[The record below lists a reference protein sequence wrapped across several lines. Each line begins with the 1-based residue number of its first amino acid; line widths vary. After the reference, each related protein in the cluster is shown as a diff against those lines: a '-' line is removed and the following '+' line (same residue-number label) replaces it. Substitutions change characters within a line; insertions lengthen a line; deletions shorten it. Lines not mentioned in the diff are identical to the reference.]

1 MSATRVGARLETVGM
16 QVSVEDLRVMI
27 TAGAAGIGRAIARAF
42 VDDGARVHVCD
53 VDETALGAFAK
64 ECPEARVT
72 RADVSSVAD
81 VDDFFEQAQSWLGG
95 LDVLINNAGIAG
107 PTARVEDIAPR
118 DWERTLSININGQFY
133 CARRAVPLLK
143 AAGGGSMVNLSSSA
157 GIMGFPLRTPYAA
170 SKWAV
175 VGLTKSLSM
184 ELGEFGIRV
193 NAICPGAVA
202 GPRIER
208 VIAADAEARGLPIE
222 TVRQSS
228 LNQNAL
234 REFIQP
240 ESIARE
246 VLFLCS
252 DSGRQITGQAISVD
266 GDTHS
271 LKTQN

>member
-1 MSATRVGARLETVGM
+1 M
-16 QVSVEDLRVMI
+16 QVSVEGLRVMI

-42 VDDGARVHVCD
+42 VEDGARVHICD
-53 VDETALGAFAK
+53 VDEAALTAFAQQ
-64 ECPEARVT
+64 CPEARVT
-72 RADVSSVAD
+72 RADVSSVTD
-81 VDDFFEQAQSWLGG
+81 VDGFFDQARGWLGG

-107 PTARVEDIAPR
+107 PTAEVEDITPE
-118 DWERTLSININGQFY
+118 DWDRTLAININGQFY

-143 AAGGGSMVNLSSSA
+143 SAGGGSIVNISSTA
-157 GIMGFPLRTPYAA
+157 GTMGFPLRTPYAA

-202 GPRIER
+202 GPRIDR
-208 VIAADAEARGLPIE
+208 VIAADAKARGLPLE
-222 TVRQSS
+222 TVRQSA

-234 REFIQP
+234 REFIEP
-240 ESIARE
+240 ESVARE
-246 VLFLCS
+246 VVFLCS
-252 DSGRQITGQAISVD
+252 SLGRQITGQAISVD

-271 LKTQN
+271 LKTQH

>member
-1 MSATRVGARLETVGM
+1 
-16 QVSVEDLRVMI
+16 
-27 TAGAAGIGRAIARAF
+27 
-42 VDDGARVHVCD
+42 VHVCD
-53 VDETALGAFAK
+53 VDDAALGAFV
-64 ECPEARVT
+64 EDCPEARAS
-72 RADVSSVAD
+72 RADVSSVAE
-81 VDDFFEQAQSWLGG
+81 VDECFEQALAWLGG

-107 PTARVEDIAPR
+107 PTARVEDISPE
-118 DWERTLSININGQFY
+118 DWERTLAVNINGQFY

-143 AAGGGSMVNLSSSA
+143 EAGGGAIVNIASTA

-193 NAICPGAVA
+193 NAVCPGAVA
-202 GPRIER
+202 GPRIDR
-208 VIAADAEARGLPIE
+208 VIAADAEARGLPVE
-222 TVRQSS
+222 TVRQSA

-240 ESIARE
+240 ESVARE

-252 DSGRQITGQAISVD
+252 PMGRQVTGQAIAVD
-266 GDTHS
+266 GDTDS
-271 LKTQN
+271 LRTRH